1 MYVLYWNGYAIVK
14 ARDHMARSNINQ
26 RKKFLSGTQEVLY
39 QKEFKKAD
47 RVYKQLTQKGNRS

>member
-1 MYVLYWNGYAIVK
+1 MFYTGMDMLMFKV
-14 ARDHMARSNINQ
+14 RDYMAKSNAYH

-47 RVYKQLTQKGNRS
+47 RVYNQLTQKGNRS